1 MRQPGRHELLRD
13 FDLSGFL
20 ARNLSN
26 CHIDPKKERDKPNR
40 TATGDTE
47 DEIRGNVCGFAGCS
61 VVVSSG
67 LDKLEIRLEM
77 VSFQLPICFVIYE
90 IQVKQSKHHSE

>member
-1 MRQPGRHELLRD
+1 MRQPGCHELLRD

-47 DEIRGNVCGFAGCS
+47 DEIRAKVCGFAGCS

-67 LDKLEIRLEM
+67 FEKLDIILEM
-77 VSFQLPICFVIYE
+77 VSFRLPICFVIYE
-90 IQVKQSKHHSE
+90 IQIKQSKYHHE